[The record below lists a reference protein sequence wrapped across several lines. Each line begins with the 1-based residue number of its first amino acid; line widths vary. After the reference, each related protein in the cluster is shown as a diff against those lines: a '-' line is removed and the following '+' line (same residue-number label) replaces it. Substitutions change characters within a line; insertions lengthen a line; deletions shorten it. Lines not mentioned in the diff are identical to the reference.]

1 MSNSH
6 RFANKGLSAIVSH
19 TININAPLDGLS
31 MAVDVDVPLVR
42 GFFGRMIYID
52 AIEMFGSG
60 RTELDCQLNLV
71 LIRGADPPS
80 SIFYNTTII
89 ACM

>member
-19 TININAPLDGLS
+19 AINTNAPLDGLN
-31 MAVDVDVPLVR
+31 MAVDVDVPDLR
-42 GFFGRMIYID
+42 GFFDRLIYID
-52 AIEMFGSG
+52 VVEMFGSG
-60 RTELDCQLNLV
+60 RDELDRQLNLV

-80 SIFYNTTII
+80 STTII

>member
-1 MSNSH
+1 MVP
-6 RFANKGLSAIVSH
+6 RFAKQPSVCKSAIVSH
-19 TININAPLDGLS
+19 AININAPLDGLS

-80 SIFYNTTII
+80 STTIM

>member
-19 TININAPLDGLS
+19 AINTNAPLDGLN
-31 MAVDVDVPLVR
+31 MAVDVDVPDLR
-42 GFFGRMIYID
+42 GFFDRLIYIGVV
-52 AIEMFGSG
+52 EMFGSG
-60 RTELDCQLNLV
+60 RDELDRQLNLV

-80 SIFYNTTII
+80 STTII

>member
-19 TININAPLDGLS
+19 AININAPLDGLN
-31 MAVDVDVPLVR
+31 MAVDVDVPDLR
-42 GFFGRMIYID
+42 GFFDRMIYID
-52 AIEMFGSG
+52 VVEMFRSG
-60 RTELDCQLNLV
+60 RDELDRQLNLV

-80 SIFYNTTII
+80 STTIM